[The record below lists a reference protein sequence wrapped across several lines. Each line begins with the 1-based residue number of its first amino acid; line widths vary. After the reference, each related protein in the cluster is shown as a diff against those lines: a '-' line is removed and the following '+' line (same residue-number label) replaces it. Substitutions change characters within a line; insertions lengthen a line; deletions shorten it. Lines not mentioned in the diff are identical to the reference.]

1 MRIWRF
7 PRKNPVT
14 KLHERVGMMHWT
26 PQPKRKAQDAI
37 FRFQF
42 FFSPKCNPGVS
53 CFLEDAQSDPRMAHR
68 ERERERGGKSNARL
82 STSPRETP
90 ATRLRG
96 AAEYPNISPICFS
109 PSLFKCSFSSSPWLG
124 LKYSM
129 TLSLITSACRGNF
142 VRQNRN
148 ALFWRECDPRARPK
162 KKKKKKKKKK
172 GCSVS

>member
-1 MRIWRF
+1 MQF
-7 PRKNPVT
+7 LDSN
-14 KLHERVGMMHWT
+14 
-26 PQPKRKAQDAI
+26 
-37 FRFQF
+37 F
-42 FFSPKCNPGVS
+42 FFLPSATPASLVFS
-53 CFLEDAQSDPRMAHR
+53 RMLSQIRAWR
-68 ERERERGGKSNARL
+68 TERERERGGKSNARL

-109 PSLFKCSFSSSPWLG
+109 PSLSKCSFSSSPWLG

-162 KKKKKKKKKK
+162 KKKKKKKEKKRVQREL
-172 GCSVS
+172 VS